1 MPVLFVGSE
10 PDDVSRSHLFDW
22 TAVALYASEARGN
35 DERLSE
41 RMRVPGGAS
50 SGFECDVSSGNERR
64 IRSGEKWVDANGSG
78 EPVRGAYR
86 R

>member
-1 MPVLFVGSE
+1 
-10 PDDVSRSHLFDW
+10 
-22 TAVALYASEARGN
+22 
-35 DERLSE
+35 LSE

-78 EPVRGAYR
+78 EPVRRPFGGRLRTASCDFHGPFLR
-86 R
+86 GGIRESTLALPRHAIA